1 MKDTNAVFLIRC
13 MDKKGLVAGITNF
26 FYELGLNILNC

>member
-13 MDKKGLVAGITNF
+13 MDKKDSSPESPTSSTNSD
-26 FYELGLNILNC
+26 